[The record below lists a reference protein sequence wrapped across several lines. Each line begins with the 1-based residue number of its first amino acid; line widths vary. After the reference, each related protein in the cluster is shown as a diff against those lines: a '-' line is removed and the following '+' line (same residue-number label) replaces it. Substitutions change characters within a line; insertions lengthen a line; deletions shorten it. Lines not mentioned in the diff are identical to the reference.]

1 MGRRFGDRRSL
12 SAHSTGQAFLHLEIF
27 LAGENRLPI
36 IPSFIPDMHE
46 YIEQLVDLTDPAA
59 NRIHGLSIEAARE
72 RILNGSPEEVRE
84 IDGSFALVARD
95 GKRVR
100 LARSLD
106 RPLRYFLAKRS
117 EGPALIVADR
127 IDAIRA
133 WLEASGFGGQFHPSY
148 TRMVPAHYVVEIH
161 LLGCPDPDPT
171 YTRFFTPERN
181 ALPPDLD
188 EIGRRYIGALA
199 EEIAKWLRDIPARD
213 PVGICFSGGID
224 SGAVFLTTYHVMQKL
239 GLDLARLKAFTL
251 DFGDG
256 PDVRQAR
263 EFLDGL
269 GLGLFHEPVAATLAD
284 IDVAETI
291 RILED
296 YKPLDVECASM
307 GLTLCR
313 GIRARYPE
321 WRWIIDG
328 DGGDENLK
336 DYPIEENPELTIR
349 SVVNNLMLYHE
360 GWGVGRI
367 KHSLTYSGGLSRSY
381 ARTYAPARHFG
392 FEGFSPFTRP
402 GVVAVAEG
410 IPFDALTE
418 SSVEKLYALKGA
430 VVSRGVKALTGID
443 MPVFEKRRFQHGAVS
458 REKLLQ
464 RMPDQELAYRRQFL
478 AIYA

>member
-1 MGRRFGDRRSL
+1 
-12 SAHSTGQAFLHLEIF
+12 
-27 LAGENRLPI
+27 
-36 IPSFIPDMHE
+36 MHQ

-59 NRIHGLSIEAARE
+59 NRLDNLSIEAARE
-72 RILNGSPEEVRE
+72 RILNGSPEDVRE

-106 RPLRYFLAKRS
+106 RPLRYFLAKRH

-133 WLEASGFGGQFHPSY
+133 WLDASGFGGQFHPSY

-161 LLGCPDPDPT
+161 LIGCPDPDPT

-181 ALPPDLD
+181 SLPTDLD

-199 EEIAKWLRDIPARD
+199 DEIAKWLRRIPAHE
-213 PVGICFSGGID
+213 PVGVCFSGGID

-239 GLDLARLKAFTL
+239 GLDLGRLKAFTL

-263 EFLDGL
+263 AFLDGL

-313 GIRARYPE
+313 TLRARYPD
-321 WRWIIDG
+321 WRWLIDG

-430 VVSRGVKALTGID
+430 VVARGVKALTGID

-458 REKLLQ
+458 REKLRE
-464 RMPDQELAYRRQFL
+464 RMPDEELAYRRKFL